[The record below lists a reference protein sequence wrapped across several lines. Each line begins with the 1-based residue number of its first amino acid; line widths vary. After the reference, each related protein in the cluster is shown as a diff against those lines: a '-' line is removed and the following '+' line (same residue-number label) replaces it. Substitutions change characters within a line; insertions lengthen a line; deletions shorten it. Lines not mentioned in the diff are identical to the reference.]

1 MEIIKAYLTNNPFYK
16 AGKRITVK
24 RLMLHS
30 VGCAQSSAS
39 VFVKNWN
46 KETYT
51 RACVH
56 AFIDGN
62 TGEVFQTLPWDYRG
76 GHAGG
81 SANADSIGVE
91 MCEPACLKY
100 TGGANFTVAESDL
113 PLARKVALRT
123 YNSAVELFA
132 HLCTEYK
139 LDPLADGVII
149 SHKEGGRR
157 GIASGHVDPEHLW
170 KGLGLD
176 LTMDTFRE
184 AVSTK
189 MTEKNIIYRVQV
201 GTFGKKDN
209 AEAMLKKLKAAG
221 FSDAFITTLSA
232 APAKAPAAAPAL
244 KVGDAVKMQKD
255 APIYGTSKEFADWVY
270 NSTLYVRQ
278 IDGSRVVISTV
289 KTGAVTGSV
298 DKKYLTKKG

>member
-1 MEIIKAYLTNNPFYK
+1 MEIIKSYITKNPFYT
-16 AGKRITVK
+16 AGKTITVK

-30 VGCAQSSAS
+30 VGCSQPSAS

-62 TGEVFQTLPWDYRG
+62 TGEVFQTLPWNYRG
-76 GHAGG
+76 AHAGG
-81 SANADSIGVE
+81 SANDDAIGVE
-91 MCEPACLKY
+91 MCEPACIKY

-113 PLARKVALRT
+113 PLARKVAKRT
-123 YNSAVELFA
+123 YDSAVELFA

-157 GIASGHVDPEHLW
+157 GVASGHADPEHLW

-176 LTMDTFRE
+176 LSMDSFRE
-184 AVSTK
+184 AVWLK

-201 GTFGKKDN
+201 GAFSKKAN
-209 AEAMLKKLKAAG
+209 AEAMLEKLKAAG

-232 APAKAPAAAPAL
+232 APAKAPAVSF
-244 KVGDAVKMQKD
+244 KVGDAVKMQKG
-255 APIYGTSKEFADWVY
+255 APVYGTSKKFADWIY
-270 NSTLYVRQ
+270 ATTLYVRQ
-278 IDGSRVVISTV
+278 IDGAAVVVSTQ
-289 KTGAVTGSV
+289 KTGAVTGTV
-298 DKKYLTKKG
+298 DKKYLTKKE

>member
-1 MEIIKAYLTNNPFYK
+1 MEIIKSYLTNNPFYK

-30 VGCAQSSAS
+30 VGCSQSSAS

-81 SANADSIGVE
+81 SANDDTIGVE
-91 MCEPACLKY
+91 MCEPACIKY

-123 YNSAVELFA
+123 YNAAVELFA

-139 LDPLADGVII
+139 LDPLADIL

-176 LTMDTFRE
+176 LTMDTFRKAVE
-184 AVSTK
+184 AK
-189 MTEKNIIYRVQV
+189 MNETNVIYTVQV
-201 GTFGKKDN
+201 GRFGKKAN
-209 AEAMLKKLKAAG
+209 AEKTLAEVKAAG
-221 FSDAFITTLSA
+221 FSDAFISILTGT
-232 APAKAPAAAPAL
+232 PAKAPAAAPAL
-244 KVGDAVKMQKD
+244 KVGDTVKMQKD
-255 APIYGTSKEFADWVY
+255 APVYGTSKKFAEWVY

>member
-1 MEIIKAYLTNNPFYK
+1 MKIINSYLTKNPFYT

-24 RLMLHS
+24 KLMLHS
-30 VGCAQSSAS
+30 VGCSQPSAS
-39 VFVKNWN
+39 VFVRNWN

-62 TGEVFQTLPWDYRG
+62 SGEVFQTLPWNYRA
-76 GHAGG
+76 GHSGG
-81 SANADSIGVE
+81 SANDYAIGVE
-91 MCEPACLKY
+91 MCEPACIKY
-100 TGGANFTVAESDL
+100 TGKGAEFTVAESDL
-113 PLARKVALRT
+113 PAARKVALRT

-139 LDPLADGVII
+139 LDPLADIL
-149 SHKEGGRR
+149 SHKEGGKR
-157 GIASGHVDPEHLW
+157 GIASGHADPEHLW
-170 KGLGLD
+170 EGLGLD
-176 LTMDTFRE
+176 LTMDTFRKAVE
-184 AVSTK
+184 AK
-189 MTEKNIIYRVQV
+189 MNENNNLYYVQL
-201 GTFGKKDN
+201 GAFGSKAG
-209 AEAMLKKLKAAG
+209 AEKKLAEVKAAG
-221 FSDAFITTLSA
+221 FSDAFVTTMTG

-244 KVGDAVKMQKD
+244 KVGDAVKMQSG
-255 APIYGTSKEFADWVY
+255 APVYGTSKKFADWVY

-278 IDGSRVVISTV
+278 IDGSRAVISTV